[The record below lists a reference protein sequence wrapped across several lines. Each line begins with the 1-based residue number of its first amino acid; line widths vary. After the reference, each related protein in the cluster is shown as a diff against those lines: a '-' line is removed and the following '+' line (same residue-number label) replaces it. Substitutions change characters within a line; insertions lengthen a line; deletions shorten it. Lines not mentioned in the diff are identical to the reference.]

1 MREDF
6 YKTTSVL
13 SDFAIVG
20 SESTMKIDKIISLA
34 NRKVRLPFLVMERS
48 LRAVGC
54 DLPLLVIPY
63 DDDLFK
69 LPPNAEWWGSRKF
82 SDWLQRKHGHRMMAK
97 YLCLTEENYS
107 YFDTDLMILEDFR
120 SILTDHHELRGRRHR
135 MEQAMVQHHS
145 GVRCNPLTAQQL
157 VQTENLQC
165 RAFFLRPALV
175 H

>member
-1 MREDF
+1 
-6 YKTTSVL
+6 
-13 SDFAIVG
+13 
-20 SESTMKIDKIISLA
+20 MKIDKIISLA

-63 DDDLFK
+63 DEDLFE

-82 SDWLQRKHGHRMMAK
+82 SDWLQRNHGHRMMAK

-107 YFDTDLMILEDFR
+107 YFATDLMILEDFR
-120 SILTDHHELRGRRHR
+120 SILTDHHDFVVADTEWSKPCNTTR
-135 MEQAMVQHHS
+135 
-145 GVRCNPLTAQQL
+145 VRCNPSQRSSLFRLKIFNAGHFSATGA
-157 VQTENLQC
+157 
-165 RAFFLRPALV
+165 V